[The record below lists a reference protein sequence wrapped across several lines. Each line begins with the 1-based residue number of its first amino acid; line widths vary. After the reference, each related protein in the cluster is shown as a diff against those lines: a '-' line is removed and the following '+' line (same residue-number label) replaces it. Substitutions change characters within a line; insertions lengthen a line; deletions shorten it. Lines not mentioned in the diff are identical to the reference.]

1 MAVSIV
7 SSPDK
12 KNLKTIINL
21 KIYSLNTGF
30 STFLTILTL
39 ETEDLKILQD
49 LKTLFHM
56 TEGGFQK
63 D

>member
-1 MAVSIV
+1 MAASIV

-12 KNLKTIINL
+12 KNLKTIIIL

-49 LKTLFHM
+49 LKTLLHM